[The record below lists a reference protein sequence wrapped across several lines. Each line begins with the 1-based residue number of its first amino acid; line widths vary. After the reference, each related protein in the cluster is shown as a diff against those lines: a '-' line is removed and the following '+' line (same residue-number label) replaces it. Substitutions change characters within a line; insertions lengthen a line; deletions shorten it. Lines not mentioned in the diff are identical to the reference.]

1 MRKLSRLLGFQ
12 DRALHAASTAKPKA
26 TAKSLRKGQR
36 AAEKVGGKSGMR
48 AAHTGLASG
57 TRNASDCAPL
67 MNITLQD
74 LQLEVPAPLDSGIYV
89 ATSHVAVPRISDD
102 VQPGLVVHTEVPPA
116 IELDPVTLVVY
127 EWHNVQ
133 PGVLAWVFPSLN
145 AAVSAART
153 MKNAVKWAI
162 LRGQRSVK
170 ATVDVEAE
178 RARGVVLLEAV

>member
-1 MRKLSRLLGFQ
+1 
-12 DRALHAASTAKPKA
+12 
-26 TAKSLRKGQR
+26 
-36 AAEKVGGKSGMR
+36 
-48 AAHTGLASG
+48 
-57 TRNASDCAPL
+57 
-67 MNITLQD
+67 MNITHQD

-89 ATSHVAVPRISDD
+89 AASHVAATD
-102 VQPGLVVHTEVPPA
+102 VGRVLPADAVEPALLVHTEQPPA

-170 ATVDVEAE
+170 ATVDVAAD

>member
-1 MRKLSRLLGFQ
+1 
-12 DRALHAASTAKPKA
+12 
-26 TAKSLRKGQR
+26 
-36 AAEKVGGKSGMR
+36 
-48 AAHTGLASG
+48 
-57 TRNASDCAPL
+57 

-74 LQLEVPAPLDSGIYV
+74 LQLEVPARLDSGIYV
-89 ATSHVAVPRISDD
+89 ASAHVAVPRVVADA
-102 VQPGLVVHTEVPPA
+102 VQPALVVHTEVPPA

-162 LRGQRSVK
+162 LRGQRSIK
-170 ATVDVEAE
+170 ATLDVEAE

>member
-1 MRKLSRLLGFQ
+1 
-12 DRALHAASTAKPKA
+12 
-26 TAKSLRKGQR
+26 
-36 AAEKVGGKSGMR
+36 
-48 AAHTGLASG
+48 
-57 TRNASDCAPL
+57 

-89 ATSHVAVPRISDD
+89 ASSHVALPV
-102 VQPGLVVHTEVPPA
+102 VQPALVVHTEVPPA
-116 IELDPVTLVVY
+116 IELDPVTLVGY

>member
-1 MRKLSRLLGFQ
+1 MRKLSRLLGFR
-12 DRALHAASTAKPKA
+12 DRASHANATATASVKAGAST
-26 TAKSLRKGQR
+26 KSPRKQR
-36 AAEKVGGKSGMR
+36 AAFEKGGGKSGMR
-48 AAHTGLASG
+48 IAIAGLGKAG
-57 TRNASDCAPL
+57 QLPPP

-74 LQLEVPAPLDSGIYV
+74 LQLNVPAALDSGIQLASPIAPSIV
-89 ATSHVAVPRISDD
+89 T
-102 VQPGLVVHTEVPPA
+102 HTETPA

-145 AAVSAART
+145 AAVAAART
-153 MKNAVKWAI
+153 MKNAMKWAI
-162 LRGQRSVK
+162 LRGQRTVK